1 MNTLRTTALALGVA
15 AIWASATTLAG
26 ETTKPVPYP
35 EGYRAWQHVK
45 SMQIEAG
52 HPLAGLVEGL
62 HHIYANPKAMAGYTR
77 GRFADGAVIV
87 FDLLE
92 PVRGD
97 RAVTEGARKA
107 VIVMHKDRR
116 RYAATGGWGFEVF
129 GGDSRTDRNVGDQ
142 AATACFSCHEPQRE
156 HDYVF
161 SRYRP

>member
-1 MNTLRTTALALGVA
+1 MNIRRTTGLALGLA
-15 AIWASATTLAG
+15 ACWTSSPAHAGDTT
-26 ETTKPVPYP
+26 PVPYP
-35 EGYRAWQHVK
+35 EGYRRWEHVK
-45 SMQIEAG
+45 TMLIEPG

-62 HHIYANPKAMAGYTR
+62 HHLYANRKAMAGYAR
-77 GRFADGAVIV
+77 GPFADGAVIV

-97 RAVTEGARKA
+97 RALTEGTRKA

-129 GGDSRTDRNVGDQ
+129 GGESRTDRKVGDQ